1 MLTVINSAR
10 GSHQWGQGGF
20 DLANYQDNDIW
31 QFNPDLLL
39 AEISIINWSASE
51 PIALSV
57 DPLFYVNIA
66 KRGYFNEFND
76 FPNALYTRLQ
86 AYGQCDVVFYSDTL
100 AATSAVA
107 GAWDSTTHEPKFGTV
122 ISAATNGATV
132 SNENVGRV
140 KTNFENYEAVERY
153 VASKDFLFIP
163 VLSTF
168 KSVAEKY
175 YGGYWQAMQPTGKN
189 GDSLSYDGVHF
200 NDNGAALLSS
210 IVASIFDQL

>member
-1 MLTVINSAR
+1 MVNSAR
-10 GSHQWGQGGF
+10 GSHQWG
-20 DLANYQDNDIW
+20 DKDRLNLANYQDNDIW

-39 AEISIINWSASE
+39 AEISIINWGASE
-51 PIALSV
+51 PSALSV
-57 DPLFYVNIA
+57 DPLFYVNAA

-76 FPNALYTRLQ
+76 YSKSLYVTSNQ
-86 AYGQCDVVFYSDTL
+86 YTKCDVIFYSDTL

-107 GAWDSTTHEPKFGTV
+107 GAWDSDTHEPKFGTV
-122 ISAATNGATV
+122 TAAATNGGTV

-168 KSVAEKY
+168 KAVADKY
-175 YGGYWQAMQPTGKN
+175 YGNYWNAMQPSDKAGNT
-189 GDSLSYDGVHF
+189 LSYDGVHF
-200 NDNGAALLSS
+200 NDNGAAL
-210 IVASIFDQL
+210 IASLITPLFDNL